1 MESFRTRQTSGLTGG
16 DSTDSVDQEETS
28 SLDSP
33 VTEPMSMEWTDEKHS
48 LYLKS
53 MEASFVDQLY
63 NSFGLLGW
71 HSQKENPSDSKPS
84 LQMLCKTRNS
94 SGQFKVLRGGF
105 WQKINFERA
114 RKQMVKADGSHVL
127 LANPWIQHFRSV
139 CRDETVVL
147 PAPQENGSS
156 TRKAVPSRGKK
167 ASPCGLATTSKQFPM
182 YHCHLRQRDS
192 LSTNTEVSDQNF
204 LDDDV
209 EGGRESSLVSAK
221 RMKTIV
227 VDTCVNDQVV
237 PSQRHT
243 VTGDATMNSVP
254 AD

>member
-1 MESFRTRQTSGLTGG
+1 
-16 DSTDSVDQEETS
+16 
-28 SLDSP
+28 
-33 VTEPMSMEWTDEKHS
+33 MEWTDEKHS

-94 SGQFKVLRGGF
+94 SGQVWTYHSLLFHVLPSSLYEILALNFCHCFLCDSFHSFLPTSQFKVLRGGF

-127 LANPWIQHFRSV
+127 LANPWIQHFRSA

-192 LSTNTEVSDQNF
+192 LSTNTGSHW
-204 LDDDV
+204 LY
-209 EGGRESSLVSAK
+209 
-221 RMKTIV
+221 IV
-227 VDTCVNDQVV
+227 VVWKILLFLLCM
-237 PSQRHT
+237 QRHT
-243 VTGDATMNSVP
+243 STHVYVCMYVY
-254 AD
+254 